1 MKGFTLVRSE
11 LDPSLAFMFLNV
23 YLSTYKLLLMAK
35 GTSSTKKAATKK
47 SGQSPTKSAAK
58 KATAK
63 APRKYGDFYDPNKPN
78 RGRKIGRY
86 ADTWNVEKPAP
97 ANGRTGMYLD
107 TWLPEGKL
115 PKDVGIY
122 ADTWISPV
130 KFTKGIKKGIYAD
143 TWIPAYAALKIQS
156 KK

>member
-1 MKGFTLVRSE
+1 
-11 LDPSLAFMFLNV
+11 
-23 YLSTYKLLLMAK
+23 
-35 GTSSTKKAATKK
+35 
-47 SGQSPTKSAAK
+47 
-58 KATAK
+58 
-63 APRKYGDFYDPNKPN
+63 
-78 RGRKIGRY
+78 
-86 ADTWNVEKPAP
+86 
-97 ANGRTGMYLD
+97 MYLD

-130 KFTKGIKKGIYAD
+130 KFIKGVKKGIYAD